1 MPDRVENDVFLLLGR
16 LDGRLAHSPARV
28 IWAVRMRLRA
38 IAHASV
44 AAGVPVE
51 FEDVERWI
59 ATGGDMPRRR
69 EGLNDPLRLST
80 VAHFTLAT
88 QEAARDDLTRSAS
101 QFCKPLFDHRAI
113 ALDTAAD
120 EIVAFTPFWRACMEM
135 ASQGGAANLGE
146 ITRLLCALTE
156 SVDTGNGRSLTV
168 SDLFGRAFHF
178 ARSQPTIWLA
188 AICVPLVLQC
198 FGVTSML
205 LPNLVPPPRVLR
217 DCRKGTGAFDRFLV
231 REARVGI
238 GELDRLERCFATPGP
253 LGKTVRS
260 RTDRAAAYRLAFPPI
275 TGSRLAAALG
285 TTPQGGGYLLRQL
298 AAV

>member
-1 MPDRVENDVFLLLGR
+1 MPDRVENDVFLQLGR
-16 LDGRLAHSPARV
+16 LDGRLAHSPARA

-51 FEDVERWI
+51 VEDVARWI

-120 EIVAFTPFWRACMEM
+120 EIVTFAPFLRACVEM
-135 ASQGGAANLGE
+135 VSRPGAANLDE

-168 SDLFGRAFHF
+168 SDPFGRAFHF
-178 ARSQPTIWLA
+178 AKSQPTIWLA
-188 AICVPLVLQC
+188 TICVPLVLQR
-198 FGVTSML
+198 FGITATL
-205 LPNLVPPPRVLR
+205 LPNLVPTPRVLR
-217 DCRKGTGAFDRFLV
+217 DCRKGTAALGRFLV

-238 GELDRLERCFATPGP
+238 AELDRLERCLATPGR
-253 LGKTVRS
+253 LGQTVRS
-260 RTDRAAAYRLAFPPI
+260 RTDRAAEYRLAFPPI
-275 TGSRLAAALG
+275 TGSGLAVALG
-285 TTPQGGGYLLRQL
+285 TTPQGGSYLLRQL